1 MTTLGIDTA
10 LASLEAALVEIC
22 RRYSTQPRLAAIQS
36 VKAVAS
42 FLDQVGLH
50 DKGLT
55 VPLTATIAAL
65 EDLDAG
71 TVSEIVRPATIKG
84 RPRNQSMPQGAQAIA
99 IHAVELLRTKRI
111 PMDQACR
118 KVGWEMRQAGY
129 KFKGSRNEAQIIKG
143 WMYGLSRLRRRAEP
157 PQIVST
163 YDGVAIRLKE
173 IPFKRLNEAQ
183 LWAHM
188 KPIIREAV
196 ARVFSPSEKALSNN

>member
-1 MTTLGIDTA
+1 MTTPGIDTP

-22 RRYSTQPRLAAIQS
+22 PRYSTQPRLAAIQS

-71 TVSEIVRPATIKG
+71 TVSEIVRPATIEG
-84 RPRNQSMPQGAQAIA
+84 RPRNPSMPQGAQAIA
-99 IHAVELLRTKRI
+99 VHAVELLLTKRMPI
-111 PMDQACR
+111 DQACR

-129 KFKGSRNEAQIIKG
+129 QFKGSRSDAQIIKG
-143 WMYGLSRLRRRAEP
+143 WIYGLSRLRRRAEP
-157 PQIVST
+157 PQIVRT
-163 YDGVAIRLKE
+163 YEGVAIE
-173 IPFKRLNEAQ
+173 IRGIPYKRLNEAQ
-183 LWAHM
+183 LWAQM
-188 KPIIREAV
+188 KPLIREAV
-196 ARVFSPSEKALSNN
+196 AEVFSPSGKALSSN